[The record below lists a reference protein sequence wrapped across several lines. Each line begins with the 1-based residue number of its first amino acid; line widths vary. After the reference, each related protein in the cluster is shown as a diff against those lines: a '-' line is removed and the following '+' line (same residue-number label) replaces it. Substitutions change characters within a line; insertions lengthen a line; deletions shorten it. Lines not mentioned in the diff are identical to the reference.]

1 MRTARGLRERIGG
14 ALLLLLLLAGAIVTA
29 GYLHLRTGV
38 FSMKG
43 ETTLAGLRDSVEIR
57 WDAHAIPH
65 VFATS
70 EQDALFAQGYVHAS
84 HRLWQL
90 ELLRRT
96 ARGRLAELFGE
107 PALEA
112 DRLVRTLD
120 LWGAARSSVSSLGP
134 RASARLDAYVAGVN
148 AGIDAREGPLPPEF
162 LILDVEPGRW
172 SPTAVGAV
180 GKLMELDLSSW
191 RRELARFHA
200 RQTLPETKT
209 ALLRPRYPDWG
220 PTTLLG
226 SGIEED
232 GDGEAAATTVGTP
245 GAARDSTASAGGPFG
260 SSAATSFLEGLGF
273 TASNAW
279 ALSGRRTASGRPI
292 LANDMHLDLRVPSTW
307 YLVALH
313 ADVGDLAVAGLSLP
327 GVPGVVVGYNRGVAW
342 GFTNGMVDDMDFT
355 VEAVNLDRSSYRTA
369 GGWEPFVARP
379 ETIRVRGR
387 EEPVVHTVRETVRG
401 PVVSDLLPD
410 LGATLSALWMGRRP
424 SRTLEGLLAMN
435 RATTAAA
442 FDSAVRDFE
451 APHQN
456 VVFATRDGTLGYR
469 LGGTVPV
476 RGGWDGASPVGWEQV
491 GDGWDGTWPSDSM
504 PAALYPS
511 SGDRPA
517 PEPDDAT
524 PGHLVSANNLQAPG
538 LFGRLG
544 SDYPPP
550 FRARRIQSVLDTARG
565 WDAERTGGLQLDT
578 RSLLADRLGRYAVA
592 AARRAGEDSAAALLA
607 GWDHDVDLDSRAAS
621 IFYAWFYRLRSLVAG
636 DEYRHT
642 EAWGHFPI
650 LGLLEVVREARDHP
664 WVDDVTTD
672 EVEGLDALEERAMR
686 DAVTATGL
694 RRWGELHRERSSHPL
709 GRIAWLDRLVGFDV
723 GPYPSVGARHTVRP
737 GDERRWASL
746 DSTSWQPPWSADAGP
761 SQRFVAAMGPGPPRG
776 AFLLPTGQSGHP
788 FDPHYRD
795 MNRRWRDGGDLV
807 PVPLDSVGVD
817 SVTVRRLRLAPE
829 TPDGS

>member
-1 MRTARGLRERIGG
+1 MTTARGLRERIGG
-14 ALLLLLLLAGAIVTA
+14 ALLLLILLAGAILTA

-38 FSMKG
+38 FSMEG

-70 EQDALFAQGYVHAS
+70 ERDALFAQGFVHAS

-134 RASARLDAYVAGVN
+134 YARERLDAYVAGVN

-162 LILDVEPGRW
+162 LILGVEPGRW
-172 SPTAVGAV
+172 SPTAAAAV

-200 RQTLPETKT
+200 RQTLPEAKS
-209 ALLRPRYPDWG
+209 ALLRPRYPEWG
-220 PTTLLG
+220 PTTLPG
-226 SGIEED
+226 SGIERDADADTAASPD
-232 GDGEAAATTVGTP
+232 GTA
-245 GAARDSTASAGGPFG
+245 GAAGDAASGEGPFG
-260 SSAATSFLEGLGF
+260 RSATTSFLEGLGF

-279 ALSGRRTASGRPI
+279 ALSGRRTASGRTI
-292 LANDMHLDLRVPSTW
+292 LANDMHLDLRAPSTW
-307 YLVALH
+307 YLVGLH
-313 ADVGDLAVAGLSLP
+313 ADEGDLAVAGLSIP

-369 GGWEPFVARP
+369 GGWEPFAARP
-379 ETIRVRGR
+379 ESIRVRGR
-387 EEPVVHTVRETVRG
+387 EEPVVHSVRETVRG

-410 LGATLSALWMGRRP
+410 LGATLSALWLGRRP
-424 SRTLEGLLAMN
+424 TRTLEGLLAMN

-476 RGGWDGASPVGWEQV
+476 RRGWDGASPAGWEQV

-511 SGDRPA
+511 SGDRA
-517 PEPDDAT
+517 PTDSGDAA

-565 WDAERTGGLQLDT
+565 WDAERTGGLQHDT

-607 GWDHDVDLDSRAAS
+607 GWDRDVDVDSRAAS
-621 IFYAWFYRLRSLVAG
+621 IFYAWVYRLRSLVAG

-650 LGLLEVVREARDHP
+650 LSLLEVVREARDHP
-664 WVDDVTTD
+664 WVDDVTTE
-672 EVEGLDALEERAMR
+672 EVEDLDALEERAMR
-686 DAVTATGL
+686 DAVAATGL
-694 RRWGELHRERSSHPL
+694 RRWGELHQERSAHPL
-709 GRIAWLDRLVGFDV
+709 GRMAWLDRLVGFDV
-723 GPYPSVGARHTVRP
+723 GPYPSSGARETVRS
-737 GDERRWASL
+737 GDARRWSSL

-761 SQRFVAAMGPGPPRG
+761 SQRFVAKMGPGPPRG
-776 AFLLPTGQSGHP
+776 AFLLPTGQSGNP

-795 MNRRWRDGGDLV
+795 MGRRWREGGGLV
-807 PVPLDSVGVD
+807 TVPLDSVGVD
-817 SVTVRRLRLAPE
+817 SVTVRRLWLAPD